1 MAIQSSINSLLSQA
15 QMLATFYKGFDK
27 ADQIIG
33 DTTATKNEAQIQTEI
48 AAGQAPM
55 KDGKVDPEWLQK
67 RRNEM
72 YKGFAD
78 DYTNRMFDNDG
89 KLTETG
95 KEEAEHLYNQKRKGF
110 RFGDKYVNDFYN
122 DSRVKDYLK
131 PFIEK
136 IEKNE
141 RLRNV
146 LFGSAPL
153 DSAIEAQSPNSELK
167 NEVARKVAKVS
178 VKSRTNNINKSK
190 ADFKKHLIGVKKDK
204 GSELS

>member
-1 MAIQSSINSLLSQA
+1 
-15 QMLATFYKGFDK
+15 
-27 ADQIIG
+27 
-33 DTTATKNEAQIQTEI
+33 
-48 AAGQAPM
+48 
-55 KDGKVDPEWLQK
+55 
-67 RRNEM
+67 M
-72 YKGFAD
+72 YASKF
-78 DYTNRMFDNDG
+78 F
-89 KLTETG
+89 G
-95 KEEAEHLYNQKRKGF
+95 KEEAEHLYNQNRKGVK
-110 RFGDKYVNDFYN
+110 FGDKYVNDFYN

-178 VKSRTNNINKSK
+178 VKSRTNNINKTK

-204 GSELS
+204 GSENP

>member
-15 QMLATFYKGFDK
+15 QSLAAFYKGFDK
-27 ADQIIG
+27 ANQIIKEQSI
-33 DTTATKNEAQIQTEI
+33 TKNEAQIQTDI
-48 AAGQAPM
+48 AAGRAPI
-55 KDGKVDPEWLQK
+55 KDGKIDPEWLQK
-67 RRNEM
+67 RRDEM

-95 KEEAEHLYNQKRKGF
+95 KEEAQHLYNQNRKGV

-167 NEVARKVAKVS
+167 NEVARKVAKIS